1 MKKNLFFST
10 TFTLLFLVSFA
21 QNEQCGTIKNLQ
33 TQLKKDPSLKQTM
46 ESIELQTQEI
56 IKKRKTHQINFS
68 PAIENNSKSDNK
80 TQGIQSLCG
89 YNNTSFTTIA
99 APTILNQ
106 IVSPS
111 PNCTYGG
118 EYVTVN
124 GLTEGRTYRISLCGA
139 NNFDTQLTIYPQG
152 GGNAVAHNDDWCAPQ
167 SEIYFT
173 PMASGNYDLL
183 VDAYNCT
190 SNTLCANMAVE
201 LWNIPRP
208 KITIPVVVHIVHFGE
223 AIGSGRNLSV
233 AQINSQIAVLNS
245 DFRRMNADINSVPAA
260 FRGCSADPLI
270 EFCLAKQDELGNPTT
285 GITRH
290 LGYKASW
297 DINQIEASV
306 KPPTIWDRN
315 KYLNLW
321 TLEFGGADAG
331 TLGFAQFPGGAA
343 NTDGVVIQYN
353 SFGNSGNLNPPFD
366 LGRTA
371 THEVGHWFNLR
382 HIWGD
387 ESACSQDDLV
397 SDTPLQGNESGG
409 VPTYPLLDAC
419 QVIYPGVMF
428 YNYMDYSD
436 DIVTSMFT
444 YGQWARMDAVLFGS
458 RISLQSS
465 QVCIS
470 TIGIKENVLNTLFS
484 ITPNPSYG
492 IFNLKSDLSIV
503 NNSFRVTI
511 TNLLGQNILELS
523 SNDINQN
530 GLEINL
536 NAFGN
541 GVYLAKITYDNQ
553 AVTKKLILNK

>member
-1 MKKNLFFST
+1 MVI
-10 TFTLLFLVSFA
+10 LV
-21 QNEQCGTIKNLQ
+21 
-33 TQLKKDPSLKQTM
+33 
-46 ESIELQTQEI
+46 
-56 IKKRKTHQINFS
+56 
-68 PAIENNSKSDNK
+68 
-80 TQGIQSLCG
+80 
-89 YNNTSFTTIA
+89 
-99 APTILNQ
+99 
-106 IVSPS
+106 
-111 PNCTYGG
+111 
-118 EYVTVN
+118 
-124 GLTEGRTYRISLCGA
+124 
-139 NNFDTQLTIYPQG
+139 
-152 GGNAVAHNDDWCAPQ
+152 
-167 SEIYFT
+167 
-173 PMASGNYDLL
+173 
-183 VDAYNCT
+183 
-190 SNTLCANMAVE
+190 
-201 LWNIPRP
+201 
-208 KITIPVVVHIVHFGE
+208 
-223 AIGSGRNLSV
+223 
-233 AQINSQIAVLNS
+233 
-245 DFRRMNADINSVPAA
+245 
-260 FRGCSADPLI
+260 
-270 EFCLAKQDELGNPTT
+270 
-285 GITRH
+285 
-290 LGYKASW
+290 
-297 DINQIEASV
+297 
-306 KPPTIWDRN
+306 
-315 KYLNLW
+315 
-321 TLEFGGADAG
+321 
-331 TLGFAQFPGGAA
+331 
-343 NTDGVVIQYN
+343 
-353 SFGNSGNLNPPFD
+353 
-366 LGRTA
+366 GRTA